1 MEKKKNNSWKT
12 ILFFIIGVVLV
23 ALLVYWVMS
32 NNNRS
37 KEVSYTEF
45 QQMVTNG
52 EVAEIDVYGYTV
64 RIRTIDGVAE
74 NRFPDEVDAY
84 CSFMS
89 VDQLTSF
96 ITEYNNSLYVDVNG
110 DGIIDENDEVNGNL
124 TLKDGAVL
132 IKASYSYES
141 ASWISNVLPFLNIVI
156 VVIIGIFL
164 FKAMSGNSKGF
175 GFGKSKARLVVSSN
189 VKFSDVAGAEEEK
202 QELKEIVDE
211 NT

>member
-141 ASWISNVLPFLNIVI
+141 ASWI
-156 VVIIGIFL
+156 
-164 FKAMSGNSKGF
+164 
-175 GFGKSKARLVVSSN
+175 
-189 VKFSDVAGAEEEK
+189 
-202 QELKEIVDE
+202 
-211 NT
+211 